1 MPIELIL
8 IEAHYP
14 GRAAV
19 LAGFILLGGGLGN
32 GSTARRTAEV
42 SLLRNWSFIP
52 SEEDREVLE
61 GMEECIRTLLEDDVD
76 RGIKTLEGASNVLR
90 FSNPLQVFGG
100 MTDLAGLSLE
110 LTRLLLAADSGG
122 RCRSASA

>member
-19 LAGFILLGGGLGN
+19 LAGFILLGDGLGN
-32 GSTARRTAEV
+32 ESTGSRTAEV
-42 SLLRNWSFIP
+42 SLLRNWDFIP

-61 GMEECIRTLLEDDVD
+61 EMEECIRSLLEEDAD

-90 FSNPLQVFGG
+90 FSNPLQVLGG
-100 MTDLAGLSLE
+100 MTDLAGLNLE
-110 LTRLLLAADSGG
+110 LTRLLLGADSGG
-122 RCRSASA
+122 QCRSASA